1 MPHKKSHKKT
11 AGRKS
16 RRTVKKG
23 GFYGASGA
31 IAPGAMKWE
40 TGQETATPP
49 YAKVGGKK
57 RRASRRKTRKVRGG
71 TRFESATAGY
81 VGTGS
86 RGVADYVDVGSTRGA
101 SAGGAFNNH
110 GAQPGSGYSS
120 FVKTS

>member
-11 AGRKS
+11 ARRKS
-16 RRTVKKG
+16 RRTMKKRG

-57 RRASRRKTRKVRGG
+57 RRASRRKVRGG

-101 SAGGAFNNH
+101 SALGAFNNH

>member
-1 MPHKKSHKKT
+1 MPHKKSHKKRT
-11 AGRKS
+11 GRKS

-23 GFYGASGA
+23 GYYGASGA
-31 IAPGAMKWE
+31 IAPGAMKW
-40 TGQETATPP
+40 TSGQETATPP

-57 RRASRRKTRKVRGG
+57 RRASRRKVRGG

-101 SAGGAFNNH
+101 SALGAFNNH
-110 GAQPGSGYSS
+110 GAQPGSGHAS
-120 FVKTS
+120 FIKTS